1 MNFATKKP
9 NIKKGATKPERNELF
24 RSLIDRK
31 NDPKSRRYGIGNAAT
46 GMKFK
51 SIYLGQGR
59 SDTTSQARLCKL
71 ITIAPR
77 D

>member
-1 MNFATKKP
+1 MSHVKKP
-9 NIKKGATKPERNELF
+9 NLKKGATKPDKIELF

-31 NDPKSRRYGIGNAAT
+31 NDPKARRYGIGNAAT

-59 SDTTSQARLCKL
+59 SDHTSQARLCKS
-71 ITIAPR
+71 IAL
-77 D
+77 